1 MLGVTAAA
9 PSLEEALARAYEAM
23 ALIHFDGIYYRRDI
37 GHRALRRTT
46 MTPAITLEELLA
58 WNDEASDFWKAHLD
72 ANPALLEL
80 PCDIGGTANV
90 QEFVRHI
97 WGVEL
102 RWGQRI
108 AGLPLL
114 TEEEM
119 PAGPLD
125 ALFGLHME
133 AVQIFRDSAGRP
145 EPELGGDDDA
155 GLRLAAAGART
166 VSRRKVAAHALF
178 HSQRHWAQLATLVR
192 AAGFPS
198 GFMGDLLLS
207 SALV

>member
-1 MLGVTAAA
+1 
-9 PSLEEALARAYEAM
+9 
-23 ALIHFDGIYYRRDI
+23 
-37 GHRALRRTT
+37 

-58 WNDEASDFWKAHLD
+58 WNHEASAFWKTHLE

-102 RWGQRI
+102 RWGQHI
-108 AGLPLL
+108 AGLPEL
-114 TEEEM
+114 TREEM

-125 ALFGLHME
+125 ALFDLHLK
-133 AVQIFRDSAGRP
+133 AVQVFRALLDDPAQNWDEPQTLKFPWLPP
-145 EPELGGDDDA
+145 E
-155 GLRLAAAGART
+155 GLT
-166 VSRRKVAAHALF
+166 VSRRKMAAHALF

-198 GFMGDLLLS
+198 GFKGDLLFS
-207 SALV
+207 QALK